1 MDFVFRL
8 NELMSFSAKGA
19 ADLLFF
25 IAAFFAA
32 VVSLVLFYHWRRY
45 GFGGAALAI
54 TELVYLTGS
63 VLLLSTAFFALQ

>member
-8 NELMSFSAKGA
+8 NDLISFNAKGA

-25 IAAFFAA
+25 TAAFFAA

-45 GFGGAALAI
+45 GFGGTALAL
-54 TELVYLTGS
+54 TELVYLVGC
-63 VLLLSTAFFALQ
+63 VVLLSTAFFALQ